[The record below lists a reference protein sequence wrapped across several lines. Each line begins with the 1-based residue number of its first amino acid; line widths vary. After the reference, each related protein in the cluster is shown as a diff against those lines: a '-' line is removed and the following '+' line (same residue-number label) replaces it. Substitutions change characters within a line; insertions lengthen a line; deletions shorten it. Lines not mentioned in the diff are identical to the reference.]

1 MSSTLNHAKILGDRR
16 HFIFL
21 AKIFRNAENKDF
33 DKI

>member
-16 HFIFL
+16 HFIL